1 MKMEEGMS
9 GVEAV
14 VIQNWNG
21 LEVMVFTTLD
31 TAVRKLL

>member
-1 MKMEEGMS
+1 MG

-21 LEVMVFTTLD
+21 LKMMVFTALH